1 MKKII
6 ILLGGAALAACQ
18 TTPSGPP
25 GPLPVAIDP
34 NNPLFAP
41 GYMATA
47 GSSDQFEIQSGQLA
61 QQMSQNPA
69 VRNFGS
75 MLIADHTRSTQMII
89 GAAQSARI
97 MPPAPA
103 MMPQH
108 QALLDQLRAA
118 GSGPNFDMT
127 FKQIQ
132 VQAHTDALALHQG
145 YATSGD
151 VPALRAVASQIVP
164 VVQMHLSQAQML
176 NVNPPALLPAPPA
189 PPPPRRA
196 GERG

>member
-1 MKKII
+1 MRKTL
-6 ILLGGAALAACQ
+6 ILLCSVGLLTACQ
-18 TTPSGPP
+18 TTSTPP
-25 GPLPVAIDP
+25 VPPVAIDP

-75 MLIADHTRSTQMII
+75 MLIADHTRSTQMVVA
-89 GAAQSARI
+89 AAQSARI
-97 MPPAPA
+97 APPPP
-103 MMPQH
+103 MILPQH
-108 QALLDQLRAA
+108 QALIDQLRAA

-132 VQAHTDALALHQG
+132 IQAHTDALGLHQN

-151 VPALRAVASQIVP
+151 VPALRAIAGQIVP
-164 VVQMHLSQAQML
+164 VVQMHLNQAQML
-176 NVNPPALLPAPPA
+176 NVAPPAPPPPA